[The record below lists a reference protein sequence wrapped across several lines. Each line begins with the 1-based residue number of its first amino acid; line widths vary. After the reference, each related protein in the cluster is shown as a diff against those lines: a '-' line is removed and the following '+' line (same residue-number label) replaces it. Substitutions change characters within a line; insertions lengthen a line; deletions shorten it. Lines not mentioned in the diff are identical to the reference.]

1 MSSGGRGRK
10 FSPRPAQPV
19 DRRRKRGSVAAVPS
33 SHPDQLFHFQIN
45 LSASLLLEY
54 CLLRDFLCG
63 SFAGIL
69 AFLSQQPRAAMI
81 ASRLLY
87 IIIDNLPLNLYTPN
101 GKATLFRRLGARG
114 FASLAAGTA
123 TRKQDIEI
131 ARHRIKLIKEI

>member
-1 MSSGGRGRK
+1 MDADREMELNKK
-10 FSPRPAQPV
+10 FAPRRVAPTSRPKV
-19 DRRRKRGSVAAVPS
+19 GSS

-45 LSASLLLEY
+45 LSASLLLDY

-131 ARHRIKLIKEI
+131 ARRRIKLIKEI